1 MVQFYFLTILFLI
14 IGAMILLVEE
24 HGERFP
30 TIERLRNLIFS
41 NQTNAIV
48 LLVLTAASG
57 ILKMISPIDPGP
69 VVLGDFF
76 PAIALLAV
84 AVFYG
89 FEMQSLGKEV
99 KSGDDEEL
107 FDDDQAFLESEI
119 VDKAEGFYYKN
130 KKIIGYV
137 IMGIAFFH
145 FLFPGAVL
153 L

>member
-1 MVQFYFLTILFLI
+1 MVQFYFLTIVFLI
-14 IGAMILLVEE
+14 IGALILLVEE
-24 HGERFP
+24 YGERFP
-30 TIERLRNLIFS
+30 TIERLRNQIFS

-48 LLVLTAASG
+48 LLVLTAVTG
-57 ILKMISPIDPGP
+57 ILKMISPITPGP

-89 FEMQSLGKEV
+89 FEIQSLGKDVSANE
-99 KSGDDEEL
+99 DEEL
-107 FDDDQAFLESEI
+107 FEDDPAFIDSEI
-119 VDKAEGFYYKN
+119 VDKAEGFYYKY

-137 IMGIAFFH
+137 ILGISFFH